1 MKNFLTQEE
10 ELELK
15 QKHRTEKDR
24 RTADRIKAVLMS
36 NTGWSY
42 REISKVLLLDEET
55 VSKHVDEYRSDK
67 KLSIVVGGSESKLS
81 AEQSSELIKHLESRT
96 YLKALEICAYIKE
109 VYGIEYTVAGMTSW
123 LKSHGF
129 RL

>member
-15 QKHRTEKDR
+15 QRHRTEKDR

-96 YLKALEICAYIKE
+96 YLKALDILP
-109 VYGIEYTVAGMTSW
+109 T
-123 LKSHGF
+123 
-129 RL
+129 